1 MQKILTIENDY
12 NLLKE
17 TTVFL
22 RNNGYESY
30 GTWGGYEGLKLYE
43 ELSPDLILLDL
54 DMPDIHGFDIMR
66 KLRAKDIRVRLI
78 VISEHADAF
87 NQLLSFQL
95 LADDCIQKPFELTI
109 LKLRIDNCLSHERII
124 YEYPYFEIDG
134 FKIDYISRKMT
145 VNNQNVRLSA
155 EQYDI
160 LVQLTQKAGCVMSYD
175 ELLNRRY
182 GKTFISD
189 ISVLRVEIQRI
200 RKKIEKNPKKPK
212 FITTYHRDGYCFL
225 NDN

>member
-1 MQKILTIENDY
+1 MQKILYIEDDY

-95 LADDCIQKPFELTI
+95 LADDCIQKPFEFPI
-109 LKLRIDNCLSHERII
+109 LNLRIDNALAHKRIDCKSPY
-124 YEYPYFEIDG
+124 YEIED
-134 FKIDYISRKMT
+134 FKIDYIQRS
-145 VNNQNVRLSA
+145 VIINNTFIVLTA
-155 EQYDI
+155 FEFDI
-160 LVQLTQKAGCVMSYD
+160 LALLTKKAGTVVRYKK
-175 ELLNRRY
+175 LVNRAFGDTY
-182 GKTFISD
+182 ISN
-189 ISVLRVEIQRI
+189 ITVLRVEIQRI
-200 RKKIEKNPKKPK
+200 RGKIEKDPKNPK
-212 FITTYHRDGYCFL
+212 FIKTFHGVGYGFMKE
-225 NDN
+225 